1 MLRIFLSLLFAI
13 TLRGAVA
20 APTDTT
26 HAARSPFRWGVL
38 AGTNRQNFTALGF
51 GPLPGYRPYQ
61 RSSFGLNVGV
71 VGLWPSKNTVTGLR
85 LEVTATLSSHRWL
98 DDAPGTDLRYRSH
111 FIGVA
116 PLLDL
121 ALTRSRRLHL
131 VLGPQL
137 DIWLPSS
144 RVTGTQ
150 STGRLF
156 YYDGQ
161 LTAFNELVD
170 RKFHPRRT
178 FRTVLGVAWA
188 VRPRLEIGLRGE
200 LGERYAPD
208 VSQPRGIGY
217 PPYAVYGMASTLA
230 MQAVRLSAVWWL
242 R

>member
-1 MLRIFLSLLFAI
+1 MLRFFLSLLFAI
-13 TLRGAVA
+13 TLRVAVA

-26 HAARSPFRWGVL
+26 QVARSRFRWGVL
-38 AGTNRQNFTALGF
+38 AGTNRQNFTAFGF
-51 GPLPGYRPYQ
+51 GSLPGDWPRQ

-71 VGLWPSKNTVTGLR
+71 VGLWASKNTVTGLR

-98 DDAPGTDLRYRSH
+98 DDVPPTDLRYRSL

-121 ALTRSRRLHL
+121 TLTRSRRLHL
-131 VLGPQL
+131 MLGPQL
-137 DIWLPSS
+137 DIWLPS
-144 RVTGTQ
+144 RVTGAQATE
-150 STGRLF
+150 RI

-161 LTAFNELVD
+161 LIPFYQQVD
-170 RKFHPRRT
+170 SKFKPRRP
-178 FRTVLGVAWA
+178 FRTVLGITWA

-200 LGERYAPD
+200 LGERYSPP
-208 VSQPRGIGY
+208 VYQPTGFGFSYPIRGTS
-217 PPYAVYGMASTLA
+217 STLA